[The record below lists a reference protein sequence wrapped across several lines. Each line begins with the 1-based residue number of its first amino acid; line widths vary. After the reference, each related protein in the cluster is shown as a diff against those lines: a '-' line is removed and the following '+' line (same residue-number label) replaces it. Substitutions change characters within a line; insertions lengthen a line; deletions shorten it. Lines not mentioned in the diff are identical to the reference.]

1 MMTTTLAFFWAKA
14 GPPATIAAAIG
25 IVVAF
30 ISGLDHSP

>member
-1 MMTTTLAFFWAKA
+1 MMTTMLGFLWAKA
-14 GPPATIAAAIG
+14 DPPATIAAAIG